1 MSQPPQPPNQPPQGP
16 PPGFGGAP
24 GGFPPQP
31 PQSRPGQP
39 AYGYPQ
45 SPPPPPGAPQSPPAP
60 PAAPQGP
67 PPPPPGAPQAPPGVP
82 PTPPGGYGYP
92 GPAGPGAQGPQD
104 FPTQAFGAAQPP
116 QFGAPPQPYATQPQ
130 FGAYPPPAQYP
141 GAPGG
146 GPSGSGSKKRMAV
159 IVAAVAAL
167 VLVAGGGV
175 WFLTKGDGKDDEA
188 KSETGKSQGGTGE
201 QGGGGGGGKA
211 PQTIDG
217 KLLFSVDQPKV
228 DDLVTVKGMWA
239 TDKIFAKADVYKIVG
254 YGLSGGQKWEIP
266 LDGEICWS
274 SQHVTADGKT
284 AVLVK
289 DAKPSAE
296 KKYGGS
302 CTQVV
307 ALDLN
312 NGKKLWQESAKV
324 ADQDVRFEEVTVGGG
339 TVAAGGTSG
348 GAAWSLDGGKSLW
361 KPKAGEDCKDD
372 GYGGGGDK
380 LVAVRRCGDYKRPQ
394 MKIQTLNP
402 KTGAIT
408 SEYKVPEG
416 ISYVHVVSTNPLV
429 IGLDAGGSTGSGASD
444 LMAIDDSAKDGK
456 MRSKISTGNGKFQ
469 IKCPSTDVEGCTKVA
484 VGKDAVY
491 MPSEEHQSGNTQN
504 PGRLNEIVAF
514 DLATGQS
521 KGKTEGIPNS
531 ELLPL
536 SVDKDGYVIG
546 YQSPT
551 YRDGGAVV
559 RIDPK
564 TFKKDVLLKNPAS
577 SAVAERSLSPSYQQA
592 LYAQGRLYLGD
603 GFADKPSKYR
613 TDKEYLTLI
622 FGGS

>member
-31 PQSRPGQP
+31 PQSGPGQP

-45 SPPPPPGAPQSPPAP
+45 SPPPPPGAPQQPPAP

-67 PPPPPGAPQAPPGVP
+67 PPPPPAAPQGPPP
-82 PTPPGGYGYP
+82 PPPGGYGYP

-116 QFGAPPQPYATQPQ
+116 QFGAPSQPYGTQPQ

-146 GPSGSGSKKRMAV
+146 PSGGGSKKRMAV

-201 QGGGGGGGKA
+201 QGGGGGGKA

-239 TDKIFAKADVYKIVG
+239 TDKVFAKADVYKVVG

-324 ADQDVRFEEVTVGGG
+324 ADQDVRFDEVTVGGG
-339 TVAAGGTSG
+339 TVAAGGLSG

-361 KPKAGEDCKDD
+361 KPKAGEDCKDG

-394 MKIQTLNP
+394 LKVQTLNP
-402 KTGAIT
+402 KTGAIA

-551 YRDGGAVV
+551 YREGGAVV

-613 TDKEYLTLI
+613 TDKEYLALI